1 MIYTHLPYS
10 EIKNLTINQYLD
22 LLAMIQSKQIWDL
35 HNSAI
40 AMGGGE
46 FDEEANPLYTFSN
59 VSDSDKKMT
68 VNEAKQL
75 VSMLK

>member
-22 LLAMIQSKQIWDL
+22 LLAMIQAKQVWDL
-35 HNSAI
+35 QCNTVAMSA
-40 AMGGGE
+40 E
-46 FDEEANPLYTFSN
+46 FDEEANPLYTFNNLSN
-59 VSDSDKKMT
+59 ADKKMT
-68 VNEAKQL
+68 VDEARKL

>member
-22 LLAMIQSKQIWDL
+22 LLMMIQSKQIWDL
-35 HNSAI
+35 QNNI
-40 AMGGGE
+40 VAMSGE

-59 VSDSDKKMT
+59 ATTEDRKMT
-68 VNEAKQL
+68 VDEAKQL
-75 VSMLK
+75 VSILK